1 MKWFNTLSHNRWLEQ
16 ETDRIF
22 NFGKNAAV
30 PTGFGWLGNSG
41 QVRADM
47 GTHLWITARMLH
59 VYSVAASMGRP
70 GAYQLVSHGINALNG
85 ALRDKRYGGWYACVN
100 DEGVMDASS
109 RAISISLC
117 CLARQAPSLPV
128 IRRPDSCSMTPSK

>member
-22 NFGKNAAV
+22 NFGKNAVV
-30 PTGFGWLGNSG
+30 PTGFGWLGNKG
-41 QVRADM
+41 QIKEEM

-70 GAYQLVSHGINALNG
+70 GAYDLVDHGIKAMNG
-85 ALRDKRYGGWYACVN
+85 ALRDKNTAAGMPALTIRAWWMPLSRVIN
-100 DEGVMDASS
+100 TSS
-109 RAISISLC
+109 PC
-117 CLARQAPSLPV
+117 WARPAPS
-128 IRRPDSCSMTPSK
+128 RPGILKPGNCWITP

>member
-30 PTGFGWLGNSG
+30 PTGFGWLGNKG
-41 QVRADM
+41 QIKEEM

-70 GAYQLVSHGINALNG
+70 GAYDLVDHGIKVKRGELFKIDLQLIQDNQKRHNG
-85 ALRDKRYGGWYACVN
+85 ELFKIKSAV
-100 DEGVMDASS
+100 V
-109 RAISISLC
+109 
-117 CLARQAPSLPV
+117 
-128 IRRPDSCSMTPSK
+128 